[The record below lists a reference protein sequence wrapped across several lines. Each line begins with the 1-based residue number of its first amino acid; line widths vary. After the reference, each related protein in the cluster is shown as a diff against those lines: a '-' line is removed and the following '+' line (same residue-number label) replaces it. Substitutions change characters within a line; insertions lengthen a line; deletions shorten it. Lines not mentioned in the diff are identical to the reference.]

1 MENKPNGVPPVTPK
15 SRSIENVT
23 RGMKA
28 TKTGGDVFDRSNN
41 NYSKVSPQRDR
52 FGNDEI

>member
-1 MENKPNGVPPVTPK
+1 MENKPKGVPPVTPK

-41 NYSKVSPQRDR
+41 NYSKISPQRDLKDY
-52 FGNDEI
+52 DEI